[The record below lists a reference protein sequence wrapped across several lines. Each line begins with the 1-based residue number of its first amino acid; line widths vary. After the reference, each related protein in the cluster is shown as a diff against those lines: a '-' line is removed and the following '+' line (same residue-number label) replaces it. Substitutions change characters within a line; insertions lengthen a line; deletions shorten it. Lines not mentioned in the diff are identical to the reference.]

1 MRAVEN
7 IVGVAGAARPA
18 QKGKQGGLA
27 PKAGARGFKKIDIR
41 FLKAHDLLEALVE
54 KDLATYNKP
63 VSEKALQMV
72 RYAIGLEYSIDT
84 EDKDVEVALR
94 IIHNIVLDLR
104 EIAQHSVE
112 FTRRI
117 IEQFRWAGVLVEV
130 DE

>member
-1 MRAVEN
+1 MQAAN
-7 IVGVAGAARPA
+7 KVGVAGAARPA
-18 QKGKQGGLA
+18 QQGEQGGLA
-27 PKAGARGFKKIDIR
+27 PNGARVFKKKDIR

-54 KDLATYNKP
+54 KDLAKYNKD
-63 VSEKALQMV
+63 VSERALQMV
-72 RYAIGLEYSIDT
+72 RYVIGLEYSADT

-104 EIAQHSVE
+104 EITQNSVE

-117 IEQFRWAGVLVEV
+117 IEQFRWAGILVEV

>member
-1 MRAVEN
+1 MKAGKDV
-7 IVGVAGAARPA
+7 VGRSGAAPA
-18 QKGKQGGLA
+18 RNEGGPA
-27 PKAGARGFKKIDIR
+27 PNGARAFKKIDIR

-54 KDLATYNKP
+54 KDLAIYNKP

-72 RYAIGLEYSIDT
+72 RYVIGLEYSVDT
-84 EDKDVEVALR
+84 EDKDVETALR
-94 IIHNIVLDLR
+94 IIHKVVLDLR

-117 IEQFRWAGVLVEV
+117 IEQFRWAGILVEV